1 MKKIFAIFVLVCTL
15 VLFFIFPSN
24 ISSPLLSTN
33 DKSYTLIS
41 LDEGRITFKQK
52 EESLSNN
59 YNKPYLLIFMTSWCS
74 YCVSQAKH
82 IANINADFG
91 DEINIYGVFADKN
104 ENIEELNQF
113 VLDSNTKFPWF
124 YKGDISKLVDS
135 YSINTFPFFLLYDK
149 NGSLFMSYDGLTPEE
164 MIAFD
169 IKRLLKE

>member
-1 MKKIFAIFVLVCTL
+1 
-15 VLFFIFPSN
+15 
-24 ISSPLLSTN
+24 
-33 DKSYTLIS
+33 
-41 LDEGRITFKQK
+41 
-52 EESLSNN
+52 
-59 YNKPYLLIFMTSWCS
+59 MTSWCS

-91 DEINIYGVFADKN
+91 DEINIYGVFADKS

-135 YSINTFPFFLLYDK
+135 YSIHTFPFFLLYDK